1 VVYDHGGGN
10 SSLCPGN
17 HGMDLD
23 MIRSSRKRTGTGRL
37 VIASKQIILFS
48 LQFLVAA
55 GLSAQE
61 RSVSLS
67 PVEKILIRSTEARE
81 DMEPGIIHFNGDFYL
96 EASDWNVS
104 ADQATLYGN
113 LDDPETVVLT
123 GSPARITV
131 TAEYGGKNDEIN
143 GQAASITYRRDEKLI
158 QMDGDARLSRSGN
171 FLRGGSIDY
180 DIENDSLRAGGEG
193 GVRIVVPTTK

>member
-1 VVYDHGGGN
+1 VVDDHGGGSTPAH
-10 SSLCPGN
+10 SSNRGK
-17 HGMDLD
+17 DLD
-23 MIRSSRKRTGTGRL
+23 MIRSSRKKTGTGRL

-67 PVEKILIRSTEARE
+67 PVDKVLIRSAEARE
-81 DMEPGIIHFNGDFYL
+81 DMEPGVIHFSGDFYL

-104 ADQATLYGN
+104 ADHATLYGN

-123 GSPARITV
+123 GSPARISL
-131 TAEYGGKNDEIN
+131 TAEYDGKNDEIN

-158 QMDGDARLSRSGN
+158 QMDGDARLSRSRN
-171 FLRGGSIDY
+171 ILQSGSINY
-180 DIENDSLRAGGEG
+180 DIEKDSLRAGGEG
-193 GVRIVVPTTK
+193 GVRITVPTRP